1 MAEPKPDTFL
11 AHLEELRRTLL
22 ACFASWALALP
33 VGLALAPLV
42 VSALTRWSCPASMST
57 LHYFSPL
64 EVFIVNLRMG
74 CVMAAI
80 LCYPYALNRI
90 WKFLL
95 PALYETE
102 RQTWRAWLV
111 YSSILFVAGGAFCV
125 ATILPLMMK
134 FSASFA
140 TEQITPIIGI
150 AQFMALAGALMLAFG
165 VMFQMPIGV
174 CALVKFGV
182 IGVEKLKQSRPYA
195 LIGILI
201 VAAILTPPDV
211 LSQIMLALPTWL
223 LFELGIF
230 LASRTRAAQEPVG
243 DQPPNE
249 PREEPVQSRP
259 PAEDADNAMLS
270 FYEQESARTTNGD
283 SQPE

>member
-1 MAEPKPDTFL
+1 MAESKSDTFL
-11 AHLEELRRTLL
+11 AHLEDLRRTLL

-33 VGLALAPLV
+33 VGLAIAPSV
-42 VSALTRWSCPASMST
+42 VSALTRWSCPESIST

-64 EVFIVNLRMG
+64 EVFVVHLRMG
-74 CVMAAI
+74 CVIAAI
-80 LCYPYALNRI
+80 LCYPYAMNRI

-102 RQTWRAWLV
+102 RRTWRAWLV
-111 YSSILFVAGGAFCV
+111 YSSVLFVAGGAFCV

-150 AQFMALAGALMLAFG
+150 AQFMSLAGALMLAFG

-174 CALVKFGV
+174 CAFVKFGV
-182 IGVEKLKQSRPYA
+182 ISVEKLKQSRPYA
-195 LIGILI
+195 LIVILI
-201 VAAILTPPDV
+201 VAAILTPPDI

-230 LASRTRAAQEPVG
+230 LASRTKAGQKPSNDQSSDEHHEGPIQSQPTG
-243 DQPPNE
+243 D
-249 PREEPVQSRP
+249 
-259 PAEDADNAMLS
+259 DANDAMLS
-270 FYEQESARTTNGD
+270 FYEQESSRTTNED
-283 SQPE
+283 SHPE